1 MKISN
6 KLLILIC
13 VLLVILSL
21 TIASNSTFTG
31 TDNKAT
37 DQIQALDKNYK
48 PWVRSI
54 WKPPSAEVESFLF
67 AMQAAIGAFY
77 IGYYIGRKKNVKEHN
92 GSFKDE

>member
-1 MKISN
+1 MKMSN
-6 KLLILIC
+6 KVLILIC
-13 VLLVILSL
+13 VLLVIFSL
-21 TIASNSTFTG
+21 IIASNSSFTG

-37 DQIQALDKNYK
+37 EQIQALDKDYK
-48 PWVRSI
+48 PWAKNI

-77 IGYYIGRKKNVKEHN
+77 IGYYIGRKKNVKKHN